1 LNVQSHP
8 QNIFSLSGNLHTSI
22 LDVDDSPMPSKH
34 KILEGDR
41 WSPSA
46 HNAQPCRFI
55 ILTENGRKKRIAKA
69 NAEKWNKDLIK
80 NGVPNDEREM
90 LLESSKTISF

>member
-1 LNVQSHP
+1 MLMILRCR
-8 QNIFSLSGNLHTSI
+8 QNIRFWRVTDG
-22 LDVDDSPMPSKH
+22 
-34 KILEGDR
+34 
-41 WSPSA
+41 SPSA

-55 ILTENGRKKRIAKA
+55 ILTENGMKKRIAKA

-90 LLESSKTISF
+90 LLGSSKTISF